1 MPDKLSV
8 LRASYRVLKPGGMTG
23 FLVISAGEHLTAK
36 ERARMVE
43 DGIGPEY
50 LDAGSGYP
58 ELMRQAGFAQV
69 VVHDITQ
76 DYLATTEA
84 WIRERAAEAEALRLL
99 WGAER
104 FEDRQASQRQSLQA
118 TADGRLRRYLVTGT
132 RP

>member
-1 MPDKLSV
+1 MAMGGSCFDGLGA
-8 LRASYRVLKPGGMTG
+8 RRRMRRSYHP
-23 FLVISAGEHLTAK
+23 VITSDH
-36 ERARMVE
+36 R
-43 DGIGPEY
+43 
-50 LDAGSGYP
+50 S
-58 ELMRQAGFAQV
+58 
-69 VVHDITQ
+69 
-76 DYLATTEA
+76 